1 MDDSADR
8 VDPAPEDADQ
18 SVARVADDGHVEY
31 LPRDAPPIEPPLDPL
46 DKRTVLRERLLTVLA
61 NLPNEFRFNNHVA
74 GVDATD
80 LYALNTLLGASIEG
94 EVVKTLNR
102 QRELWDPDDEWLGYT
117 FKRQSQRFPD
127 VLLSRAQAGQAPHI
141 ALGIELKGWFV
152 LSKEGEP
159 SYRYTTTAE
168 ACAPHDL
175 LCVVPWYL
183 DNVLSGSPV
192 AAEPWVRSA
201 QQAAHM
207 RNHYWQVTRSTSQD
221 RTIWAPPGATPYPN
235 KSDNTSDVPEH
246 DGGGNF
252 GRIARSGMMTDFVA
266 ETNAVDALGISLGN
280 WGAFLRSHT
289 DQADP
294 EVVAERVRATARRL
308 STPRDQQASEALA
321 GAIENLVRTI
331 RHQA

>member
-1 MDDSADR
+1 MAD
-8 VDPAPEDADQ
+8 
-18 SVARVADDGHVEY
+18 
-31 LPRDAPPIEPPLDPL
+31 
-46 DKRTVLRERLLTVLA
+46 
-61 NLPNEFRFNNHVA
+61 A
-74 GVDATD
+74 GAT
-80 LYALNTLLGASIEG
+80 YVSIEVG
-94 EVVKTLNR
+94 VVKTLNR

-127 VLLSRAQAGQAPHI
+127 VLLPRAFPGQPPEI

-159 SYRYTTTAE
+159 SYRYTTTAA

-207 RNHYWQVTRSTSQD
+207 RNHYWQVTRTTTQD
-221 RTIWAPPGATPYPN
+221 RTIWTPPNAAPYPS
-235 KSDNTSDVPEH
+235 KADNTSDMPET

-252 GRIARSGMMTDFVA
+252 GRVARSGMMTDFAV
-266 ETNAVDALGISLGN
+266 ETNAVEALGISLGN
-280 WGAFLRSHT
+280 WGTFLRSHT

-294 EVVAERVRATARRL
+294 NVVAERVRATARRL
-308 STPRDQQASEALA
+308 ATPRDSAAASELATAVEALIKVA
-321 GAIENLVRTI
+321 QNQGA
-331 RHQA
+331 